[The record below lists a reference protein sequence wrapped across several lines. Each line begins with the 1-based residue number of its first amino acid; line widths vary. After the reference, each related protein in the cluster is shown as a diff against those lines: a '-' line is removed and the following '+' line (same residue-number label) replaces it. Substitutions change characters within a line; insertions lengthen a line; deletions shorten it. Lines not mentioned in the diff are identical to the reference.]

1 MLAVA
6 VVVFAAERERVEIE
20 DCDDVAAAAA
30 TVAATGVV
38 VVVERRARFEERV
51 AVAVAVVEEEELL
64 IVGAAEVASARFRL
78 RVSIQKRK
86 PPRESFRNSAAH
98 RAPESGGAITRHEI
112 RLHVASIKYQI
123 KTLKNQ
129 EFLLFFFCWELLKS
143 AVKDL

>member
-1 MLAVA
+1 MLAA

-30 TVAATGVV
+30 TVAATGVGV
-38 VVVERRARFEERV
+38 VVVVVVVKRRARFEERV
-51 AVAVAVVEEEELL
+51 AVALVEEELL
-64 IVGAAEVASARFRL
+64 VVGAAEVASARFRL

-86 PPRESFRNSAAH
+86 PPRESFRNSAAD

-112 RLHVASIKYQI
+112 RFHVASIKHQI

-129 EFLLFFFCWELLKS
+129 EFLFNFFCFCWNC
-143 AVKDL
+143 

>member
-1 MLAVA
+1 MLAAV

-20 DCDDVAAAAA
+20 DCDDVAA
-30 TVAATGVV
+30 TVAATGVGGV
-38 VVVERRARFEERV
+38 VKRRARFEERV

-112 RLHVASIKYQI
+112 RFHVASIKHQI
-123 KTLKNQ
+123 KP
-129 EFLLFFFCWELLKS
+129 
-143 AVKDL
+143 

>member
-51 AVAVAVVEEEELL
+51 AVVEEEELL
-64 IVGAAEVASARFRL
+64 VVGAAEVASARFRL

-112 RLHVASIKYQI
+112 RLHVASIKHQI

-129 EFLLFFFCWELLKS
+129 EFLLFFFFCWELLKS

>member
-1 MLAVA
+1 MLAAV

-20 DCDDVAAAAA
+20 DCDDVAA
-30 TVAATGVV
+30 TVAATGVGGV
-38 VVVERRARFEERV
+38 VVKRRARFEERV

-64 IVGAAEVASARFRL
+64 VVGAAEVASARFRL

-112 RLHVASIKYQI
+112 RFHVASIKHQI
-123 KTLKNQ
+123 KP
-129 EFLLFFFCWELLKS
+129 
-143 AVKDL
+143 